1 MVLATLFLGLGRSY
15 AAGAARGWG
24 ATAGLAYGDIG
35 SFSLARVTQGEVKAE
50 LEMTDLVA
58 LERTLRTVAP
68 DLFNKFKRDA
78 RKVGV
83 PARNDVRKAF
93 ARAGAGGPLG
103 KRKVNNSKPWATDKA
118 IAGRRYDGFN
128 TINGDSGRLSWT
140 LNYNSIFK
148 SQGIDVNYKS
158 RNANRELNKLRL
170 GQDGQIGLVRVRV
183 RKAPLIIAD
192 MAGRGNS
199 MYSEGRGR
207 TREYQINA
215 FGRGVITRTHR
226 INRDN
231 SDLFVENLQRA
242 RGAGE
247 TAGKPSR
254 YAYPAFIKHQPTFR
268 NNFDKLLQDVVS
280 ATNRRLGN

>member
-1 MVLATLFLGLGRSY
+1 MVLAPLLLGAARAY
-15 AAGAARGWG
+15 AAGAARGWS
-24 ATAGLAYGDIG
+24 ATAAFSYGDIG
-35 SFSLARVTQGEVKAE
+35 SYSLARVTGGEVKAE

-58 LERTLRTVAP
+58 LERTLRDVAP

-93 ARAGAGGPLG
+93 AAVGAGGPLG
-103 KRKVNNSKPWATDKA
+103 KRKVNPSKPWATARA
-118 IAGRRYDGFN
+118 IQNRRYDGFN

-140 LNYNSIFK
+140 LNFNSIYK
-148 SQGIDVNYKS
+148 AQGIDVNYRSK
-158 RNANRELNKLRL
+158 NPNRDLAKLRL

-226 INRDN
+226 INREN
-231 SDLFVENLQRA
+231 SDKFVENLQRA
-242 RGAGE
+242 RSAGK
-247 TAGKPSR
+247 TKPSR
-254 YAYPAFIKHQPTFR
+254 YAYPAFEKHQPEFR
-268 NNFDKLLQDVVS
+268 RNFDKLLQDVVA
-280 ATNRRLGN
+280 ATNRKLGN